1 MSRIGK
7 LPVPIPQGVTATV
20 NGRRV
25 EVKGPKG
32 QLGLT
37 VHERLGVAVQDGA
50 VQVSRRDEERES
62 RALHGLTRTLI
73 NNMVVGVTK
82 GYDKT
87 LEINGV
93 GFRAEVQG
101 STVTLQLGFSHPVKH
116 QLPKGITAKV
126 ERNTV
131 LTISGID
138 KELVGQ
144 TAATIRA
151 YRRPDVYKGKGVK
164 YANEQ
169 LRKKVGKTGAK

>member
-7 LPVPIPQGVTATV
+7 LPVAIPQGVTAAV

-37 VHERLGVAVQDGA
+37 IHERLGAAIDDRAV
-50 VQVSRRDEERES
+50 VVSRRDDERES
-62 RALHGLTRTLI
+62 RAVHGLTRTLVA
-73 NNMVVGVTK
+73 NMVTGVTK
-82 GYDKT
+82 GFERT

-101 STVTLQLGFSHPVKH
+101 STLTMQLGFSHPVKH
-116 QLPKGITAKV
+116 VLPKGISARV
-126 ERNTV
+126 ERNTLV
-131 LTISGID
+131 TISGID

-164 YANEQ
+164 YTDER

>member
-7 LPVPIPQGVTATV
+7 LPVTIPQGVTAAV

-32 QLGLT
+32 QLALT
-37 VHERLGVAVQDGA
+37 VHERLDVAVNGGA
-50 VQVSRRDEERES
+50 VQVARRDDERES
-62 RALHGLTRTLI
+62 RALHGLTRTLVQ
-73 NNMVVGVTK
+73 NMVTGVTK
-82 GYDKT
+82 GFEKT

-101 STVTLQLGFSHPVKH
+101 QTLTMQLGFSHLVKH
-116 QLPKGITAKV
+116 PLPKGISAKV
-126 ERNTV
+126 DRNV
-131 LTISGID
+131 VVTISGID

-151 YRRPDVYKGKGVK
+151 YRRPDVYKGKGIK
-164 YANEQ
+164 YANEK